1 MTERCL
7 ELVKKFEGFSPVVYL
22 CPAGYPT
29 IGYGHVVRPEEMER
43 YASGITKEE
52 AEELL
57 RQDLQRFEVGI
68 KGLLKGVKLGEYS
81 MDALL
86 SFTYNV
92 GLYAFKASTLRK
104 KILRGELL
112 SAADEFLKWV
122 YAGGRRLEGLVRRRQ
137 AERAL
142 FLEGVYA

>member
-29 IGYGHVVRPEEMER
+29 IGYGHVVTPEEMER
-43 YASGITKEE
+43 FKAGITRKE

-57 RQDLQRFEVGI
+57 KQDLYRFEAGI
-68 KGLLKGVKLGEYS
+68 KGLLKEIKLNDYCLE
-81 MDALL
+81 ALI
-86 SFTYNV
+86 SFSYNV

-122 YAGGRRLEGLVRRRQ
+122 YAGGRRIEGLMRRRQ